1 MGAFT
6 APDRERYVRAARLH
20 LKQTARLAAG
30 WVAMMGVLFL
40 GVVLLS
46 LRFSLEADH
55 ALRMSDREFDQGRLR
70 ESLLF
75 ARRAGYLMAPRL
87 RHLGRAMARLDAIA
101 VGAEAAGRREIA
113 VLAWQ
118 SIRSIGTLT
127 PIAGR
132 PAERLALANQRLAT
146 LLADD
151 GRRSSMV
158 ETEQLSRRVFR
169 ALQRRRTDSGP
180 VVGAFLVVLLGTS
193 TAYLGWG
200 GERRARLAL
209 WVGCGLAGLGSI
221 GWAILLSSS

>member
-1 MGAFT
+1 MKQI
-6 APDRERYVRAARLH
+6 ARF
-20 LKQTARLAAG
+20 AAG
-30 WVAMMGVLFL
+30 WVALIGVLSL
-40 GVVLLS
+40 GVALLC
-46 LRFSLEADH
+46 LRFSVEANH

-75 ARRAGYLMAPRL
+75 ARRAGHLMAPRL

-101 VGAEAAGRREIA
+101 VGAETAGRREVA

-127 PIAGR
+127 TIAGR
-132 PAERLALANQRLAT
+132 PAEQLALANQRLAT

-151 GRRSSMV
+151 GRRASMA

-169 ALQRRRTDSGP
+169 ALQRHRTGSEP
-180 VVGAFLVVLLGTS
+180 VVGAFLVILLGTS

-200 GERRARLAL
+200 GGRRARLAL
-209 WVGCGLAGLGSI
+209 CVGCGVVSLGSI
-221 GWAILLSSS
+221 GWAILLSLR